1 MKKPIFKGSGVALI
15 TPMHSDGSVNYEKL
29 KELVEWHIKS
39 GTDAIVACGTT
50 GESATLTDLEHKKVI
65 EEVVKQ
71 AKKRVPVIAGTGSN
85 STSYAIELSK
95 EAENL
100 KADGV
105 LVVTPYYNKASQ
117 SGLLKHYMCIA
128 DSINIPV
135 IVYDVPSRTGCK
147 IEIDTLKE
155 LSKHENITAIK
166 AASGSISDVAKIAAS
181 CKDNMFI
188 FSGNDDQTVPIMS
201 LGGVGVISVL
211 ANIAPTQT
219 HEMCELYLNG
229 SYKESSN
236 LQLEFLNL
244 INALFI
250 EVNPIPV
257 KEAMNLM
264 GMQVGPC
271 RLPLCELDEQKLE
284 KLKLCL
290 KNNKFI

>member
-1 MKKPIFKGSGVALI
+1 MKKPLFKGSGVALI
-15 TPMHSDGSVNYEKL
+15 TPMHPDGSVNYEKL
-29 KELVEWHIKS
+29 KELVEWHIEN
-39 GTDAIVACGTT
+39 GTDAIIACGTT
-50 GESATLTDLEHKKVI
+50 GESSTLTDLEHKKVI
-65 EEVVKQ
+65 EEVVNQ

-95 EAENL
+95 EAESL

-105 LVVTPYYNKASQ
+105 LVVSPYYNKASQ
-117 SGLLKHYMCIA
+117 TGLIKHYKCIA

-147 IEIDTLKE
+147 IEISTLKE

-166 AASGSISDVAKIAAS
+166 AASGSISDVAKIANA
-181 CKDNMFI
+181 CEDNLFI

-211 ANIAPTQT
+211 ANIAPAQT
-219 HEMCELYLNG
+219 HKICELYLNG
-229 SYKESSN
+229 NCKESAS

-264 GMQVGPC
+264 GMQVGSC
-271 RLPLCELDEQKLE
+271 RLPLCELDEQKLK

-290 KNNKFI
+290 EKHKFI